1 MSDDIE
7 EPDADAFEESD
18 ETRDLDGQQ
27 VAGTY
32 IEARGGQDP
41 EASR

>member
-18 ETRDLDGQQ
+18 ESRGIGAQQ

-32 IEARGGQDP
+32 IEAKGSQDP